1 MLCGRGR
8 GHQVVNFYL
17 VQVLFSICKTTQE
30 ICIRYYYLGFPESSL
45 GRESTYNAGDPG
57 SIPGL
62 GRSIGEGIGYPLQYS
77 WASLVAQPV
86 KNLPAMWETWAW
98 SLGWEDPLKKVPTPV
113 FWSGEFHGLYSP
125 CGHKELDTAEWL
137 SLTHSLLFRYFREG
151 QKQRTW
157 GKGLLPLKAPQIPAQ
172 LISPRHWAARRPQT
186 TPWHQTPSSL
196 TRIRKP
202 AHSGIYLL
210 LQPQAPH
217 MTLFTFDRGA
227 SCGNT
232 CPCYPSLKSR

>member
-1 MLCGRGR
+1 MLCGRGH

-86 KNLPAMWETWAW
+86 KNLPALQETPVPF
-98 SLGWEDPLKKVPTPV
+98 LDWED
-113 FWSGEFHGLYSP
+113 
-125 CGHKELDTAEWL
+125 
-137 SLTHSLLFRYFREG
+137 LLE
-151 QKQRTW
+151 
-157 GKGLLPLKAPQIPAQ
+157 KG
-172 LISPRHWAARRPQT
+172 
-186 TPWHQTPSSL
+186 
-196 TRIRKP
+196 
-202 AHSGIYLL
+202 
-210 LQPQAPH
+210 
-217 MTLFTFDRGA
+217 
-227 SCGNT
+227 
-232 CPCYPSLKSR
+232 